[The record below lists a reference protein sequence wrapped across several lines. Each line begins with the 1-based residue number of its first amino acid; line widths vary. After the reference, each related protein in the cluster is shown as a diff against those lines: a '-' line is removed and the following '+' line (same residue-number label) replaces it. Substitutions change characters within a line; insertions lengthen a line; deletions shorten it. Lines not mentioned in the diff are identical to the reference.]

1 MIKKILLS
9 AFLLV
14 LSTSA
19 FSQYYYWGGM
29 QFYDGAYHNVNSFN
43 LTNHMIYTQ
52 QRINNWYNYLN
63 SIQMQQ
69 MQQMQ
74 QMGIQYQYDN
84 SSENKRQQE
93 LNNSKCSECS
103 GSGIIKSYYKVGQ
116 EMKVSKRTCTFCN
129 GTGKSRW

>member
-1 MIKKILLS
+1 MFKKIFLS

-14 LSTSA
+14 LSTAA
-19 FSQYYYWGGM
+19 FSQYYNWGQT
-29 QFYDGAYHNVNSFN
+29 QFYDGANYNYNNFN
-43 LTNHMIYTQ
+43 IYNHMINVHQ
-52 QRINNWYNYLN
+52 NISNWYNYFNQL
-63 SIQMQQ
+63 QMQQ

-116 EMKVSKRTCTFCN
+116 EMRVSKRTCTFCN